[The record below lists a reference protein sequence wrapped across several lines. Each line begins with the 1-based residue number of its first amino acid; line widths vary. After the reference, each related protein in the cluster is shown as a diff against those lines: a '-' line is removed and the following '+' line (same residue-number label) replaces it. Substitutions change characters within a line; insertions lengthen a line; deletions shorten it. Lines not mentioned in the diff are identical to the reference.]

1 MESKTKTTVT
11 FHSGILTIG
20 GTVIEVAY
28 KDAHIFFDFGTEFRP
43 ELDLPDDHIETLINN
58 RLVPELKDLYDPRL
72 GYEYHGAEDKEYQH
86 TAVFLSHAH
95 LDHSRMINYL
105 DPAVPLYT
113 LKETKMILN
122 SLNRKGDFL
131 IPSPF
136 EEKNFTR
143 EMIGLNKNDVIKVGE
158 ISVEIVPVDHDAYG
172 ASALLIRTPDH
183 FITYTGDLRLHGHNR
198 EETLAFCKK
207 AKHTELL
214 MMEGVS
220 ISFPER
226 EPDPAQIAVVSE
238 EDLVQHLV
246 RLELE
251 NPNRQI
257 TFNGYPANVE
267 RFAKIIEKSPRTV
280 VLEANMAALLLEVFG
295 IEVRYYYAESGKILE
310 LNPALEIPYD
320 TLLKDKTDYLWQV
333 VNQFDNLQE
342 GSLYIHSDAQ
352 PLGDFDPQYRVFL
365 DLLAK
370 KDITFVR
377 LACSGH
383 AIPEDLDKIIALIE
397 PQVLV
402 PIHTLKPEK
411 LENPYGE
418 RILPERGEQIVL

>member
-1 MESKTKTTVT
+1 
-11 FHSGILTIG
+11 
-20 GTVIEVAY
+20 
-28 KDAHIFFDFGTEFRP
+28 
-43 ELDLPDDHIETLINN
+43 
-58 RLVPELKDLYDPRL
+58 
-72 GYEYHGAEDKEYQH
+72 
-86 TAVFLSHAH
+86 
-95 LDHSRMINYL
+95 
-105 DPAVPLYT
+105 
-113 LKETKMILN
+113 
-122 SLNRKGDFL
+122 
-131 IPSPF
+131 
-136 EEKNFTR
+136 
-143 EMIGLNKNDVIKVGE
+143 
-158 ISVEIVPVDHDAYG
+158 
-172 ASALLIRTPDH
+172 
-183 FITYTGDLRLHGHNR
+183 
-198 EETLAFCKK
+198 
-207 AKHTELL
+207 

-295 IEVRYYYAESGKILE
+295 IEVRYYYAESGKIPE

-352 PLGDFDPQYRVFL
+352 PLGTLIHSIACFR
-365 DLLAK
+365 
-370 KDITFVR
+370 FV
-377 LACSGH
+377 G
-383 AIPEDLDKIIALIE
+383 
-397 PQVLV
+397 
-402 PIHTLKPEK
+402 
-411 LENPYGE
+411 
-418 RILPERGEQIVL
+418 

>member
-1 MESKTKTTVT
+1 
-11 FHSGILTIG
+11 
-20 GTVIEVAY
+20 
-28 KDAHIFFDFGTEFRP
+28 
-43 ELDLPDDHIETLINN
+43 
-58 RLVPELKDLYDPRL
+58 
-72 GYEYHGAEDKEYQH
+72 
-86 TAVFLSHAH
+86 
-95 LDHSRMINYL
+95 
-105 DPAVPLYT
+105 
-113 LKETKMILN
+113 
-122 SLNRKGDFL
+122 
-131 IPSPF
+131 
-136 EEKNFTR
+136 
-143 EMIGLNKNDVIKVGE
+143 
-158 ISVEIVPVDHDAYG
+158 
-172 ASALLIRTPDH
+172 
-183 FITYTGDLRLHGHNR
+183 
-198 EETLAFCKK
+198 
-207 AKHTELL
+207 

-352 PLGDFDPQYRVFL
+352 PLGTLIHSIACFR
-365 DLLAK
+365 
-370 KDITFVR
+370 FV
-377 LACSGH
+377 G
-383 AIPEDLDKIIALIE
+383 
-397 PQVLV
+397 
-402 PIHTLKPEK
+402 
-411 LENPYGE
+411 
-418 RILPERGEQIVL
+418 